1 MRTELCAEMY
11 LSGKTQICK
20 FLTAREPVEPCLP
33 EWREKH
39 SGIFAWRKKNAQE
52 ANMLGNSPMTS
63 LLSKECYLG
72 RLASEAETENKRNYT
87 K

>member
-1 MRTELCAEMY
+1 MSQLSHVYRSGEKDTAE
-11 LSGKTQICK
+11 
-20 FLTAREPVEPCLP
+20 FLPGE
-33 EWREKH
+33 
-39 SGIFAWRKKNAQE
+39 KKNAQE